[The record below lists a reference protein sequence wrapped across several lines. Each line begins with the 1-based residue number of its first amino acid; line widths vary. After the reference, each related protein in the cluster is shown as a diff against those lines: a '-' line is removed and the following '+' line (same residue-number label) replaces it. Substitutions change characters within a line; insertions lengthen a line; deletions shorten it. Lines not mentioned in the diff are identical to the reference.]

1 MNHTTRRFPRTTA
14 EAFGL
19 SPSEAN
25 PFQSFKPSRIK
36 RFFYAICDWGWVAVP
51 VLLAVAVLTGCGEV
65 DTYRASQSDLSD
77 AQAQARKELRQIAM
91 GAQQ

>member
-51 VLLAVAVLTGCGEV
+51 ALLAVAVLTGCGDV
-65 DTYRASQSDLSD
+65 DTYAAVQADLAD
-77 AQAQARKELRQIAM
+77 AIHQAAKEA
-91 GAQQ
+91 GK